1 MLGLTLV
8 IRKTED
14 GFIGQVKEL
23 PEVLTQ
29 GDSIEE
35 VKENIVD
42 ALDLYFD
49 YMREK
54 NSDDNNVV
62 YEELLAIA

>member
-8 IRKTED
+8 IRKVED

-54 NSDDNNVV
+54 NSDNNNVV
-62 YEELLAIA
+62 YEEVLAIA

>member
-1 MLGLTLV
+1 M
-8 IRKTED
+8 IRKAED
-14 GFIGQVKEL
+14 GFIGQVREL

-54 NSDDNNVV
+54 NSDNNNVV
-62 YEELLAIA
+62 YEETLAIA